1 LFGDGVKPGDTIT
14 MKVAAVYGDEVEVLA
29 TAESAD
35 EPEMEDEQPPVITAD
50 QEIETAAEQ
59 A

>member
-1 LFGDGVKPGDTIT
+1 
-14 MKVAAVYGDEVEVLA
+14 MKVSAVYGDEVEVLA
-29 TAESAD
+29 TAESAE
-35 EPEMEDEQPPVITAD
+35 EPEMEDEQPPMVTAD